1 LWTGVREIIEEHLAY
16 ISDKERLDCFKEAIG
31 KIVRPGDLVAD
42 VGCGFGVLG
51 LLCLRAGAA
60 QVWGIDRTGA
70 IEIARESMARAGLG
84 DRYIC
89 IRETSQRVVL
99 PELVDIIICDHVG
112 YFGFDYGIL
121 PTFDD
126 ARRRFLKPGGKVAP
140 TCIKPMLAAVQSA
153 DCRKKAEAWHADPV
167 PLEFSWLRE
176 YGVNTMHA
184 VQVKPE
190 ELLSA
195 PATLGAIDLRVDSP
209 DFLSFA
215 TDLSI
220 VRQGVV
226 DGLAGWFECELAE
239 GVRMTNSPFAA
250 DAIARAQVF
259 LPIGQRLDLK
269 AGERLRVS
277 VMARPTDGVFSWSVE
292 VLSMARRFVHSTWK
306 SMAMTK
312 EDVGRSRPDRMLRLT
327 PAGQARQIV
336 LSYCDGRR
344 TSREIEQ
351 AVLKDHSDLFPT
363 REEISRFVLGELGR
377 NTQ

>member
-1 LWTGVREIIEEHLAY
+1 MREIFEEHLAY
-16 ISDKERLDCFKEAIG
+16 MSDGKRLDCFSEAIG
-31 KIVRPGDLVAD
+31 KIVKPGDFVVDL
-42 VGCGFGVLG
+42 GCGFGVLG

-99 PELVDIIICDHVG
+99 PELVDIVICDHVG
-112 YFGFDYGIL
+112 FFGFDYGIL
-121 PTFDD
+121 ATLDD
-126 ARRRFLKPGGKVAP
+126 ARRRFLKPGGKVVP
-140 TCIKPMLAAVQSA
+140 SCIKPMLAAVQSA
-153 DCRKKAEAWHADPV
+153 DSRKKAEAWRADPV
-167 PLEFSWLRE
+167 PLEYDWLRE
-176 YGVNTMHA
+176 HGVNTMHA
-184 VQVKPE
+184 VRLKPD

-195 PATLGAIDLRVDSP
+195 PATLGAIDLRVDNP

-220 VRQGVV
+220 VREGIF
-226 DGLAGWFECELAE
+226 DGLAGWFECELTE
-239 GVRMTNSPFAA
+239 GVRMTNSPLAA

-259 LPIGQRLDLK
+259 LPIDQPLDLK
-269 AGERLRVS
+269 AGEQLRVS

-292 VLSMARRFVHSTWK
+292 VLSTARRFVHSTWK

-312 EDVGRSRPDRMLRLT
+312 EDIGRSQPDRMPRLT
-327 PAGQARQIV
+327 PRGQARQIV

-351 AVLKDHSDLFPT
+351 AVLKDHSRLFPT